1 MHPIIKPSAIALLVI
16 AGQTHAAGFQLAE
29 QSATGLGRALP
40 VRPPSRITPVC
51 SPAMQQP

>member
-29 QSATGLGRALP
+29 QSATGLGRAFAGEAA
-40 VRPPSRITPVC
+40 I
-51 SPAMQQP
+51 ADNA